1 MVDTR
6 HLKQARQH
14 CVANQD
20 YEAACA
26 CRDAEDELDALRKRC
41 EQLERLVCQTRYR
54 IEGDEPCVDLMDM
67 DDLECLGS
75 FGTRKAAIDAAIK
88 HLEQEA
94 SDAVD

>member
-41 EQLERLVCQTRYR
+41 EQIERLVCSQFHVWKHVGDQWGVWEIR
-54 IEGDEPCVDLMDM
+54 EGEWA
-67 DDLECLGS
+67 EERGIYE
-75 FGTRKAAIDAAIK
+75 TQQAAIDAAIK
-88 HLEQEA
+88 HMEA
-94 SDAVD
+94 NQ